1 MELATTIPAPAL
13 RSHQLRLFSVENPL
27 GLRLG
32 ADFFR
37 RVPPK
42 PGVYF
47 FHDVAGA
54 LLYIGQSNDLR
65 ARVGSYRHVSPERH
79 PKRTLRLV
87 HRTARIEWQECPT
100 HAEAQELERVLLLEK
115 RPPFNRAGV
124 WPGYPWWLTTIV
136 SDDGIEVL
144 LTRQPLSQ
152 CACTGPLPSGFRH
165 VYGSLMRCTHRLL
178 YPHLDLSAYPL
189 GLLSYAIPLHL
200 RLRTKDARRIAS
212 AFTTFATGDGHDYL
226 AELQAILP
234 DASPLEMEF
243 WTAELEVLLKF
254 TAKAKHLPLSTL
266 NFPVSQALPL
276 FPDL

>member
-1 MELATTIPAPAL
+1 MELVTTIPAPAP
-13 RSHQLRLFSVENPL
+13 RSRQLRLFSVENPL

-32 ADFFR
+32 VDFFR
-37 RVPPK
+37 GLPPK

-47 FHDVAGA
+47 FHDEAGA

-65 ARVGSYRHVSPERH
+65 TRVGSYRHVTPERH

-87 HRTARIEWQECPT
+87 HRIARIEWQECPT

-124 WPGYPWWLTTIV
+124 WSGYPWWLTTIA
-136 SDDGIEVL
+136 SDDGIEVRL
-144 LTRQPLSQ
+144 MRQPLSQ
-152 CACTGPLPSGFRH
+152 CACIGPLPSGFRH

-178 YPHLDLSAYPL
+178 YPHLHFAAYPL
-189 GLLSYAIPLHL
+189 GLLNYAIPLQL
-200 RLRTKDARRIAS
+200 RLRTIDARRIAS
-212 AFTTFATGDGHDYL
+212 ALNAFATGDGHEYL

-234 DASPLEMEF
+234 DASPLEMGF
-243 WTAELEVLLKF
+243 WMEELEVLLKF
-254 TAKAKHLPLSTL
+254 TVKAKQLPLSTL
-266 NFPVSQALPL
+266 SFPVSHALPL